1 MRFTDRVNRI
11 SVSPTMAVLMEAEKL
26 KARGVDVVD
35 FGPGEPD
42 FLTPE
47 HIKQAAIRAL
57 AENRTKYTATA
68 GIAPLR
74 EAICRWHGAQFGTKY
89 QPAQCVVTSGGKHA
103 IYEAVGALIDTGDEV
118 VIPAPYWVSFPDI
131 VKLAGG
137 TPVFVPAAAADG
149 FRLRAFEIEAALTP
163 RTRMVIVNSPCNPTG
178 AVVPNDEFAKIAAL
192 CHARG
197 IWLMSDECYSHF
209 LYDGVKPFSIASR
222 REAGEKTIIIG
233 SLSKTFS
240 MTGWRVGYALAP
252 EPLIAAIV
260 KQQSQST
267 SNVTSIAQ
275 YAALAALDG
284 SMESVGAMLEE
295 YSRRRAR
302 IYSGLNELPGV
313 ACAEPKG
320 AFYAFPSVVSR
331 GGGGLADTTVVAKA
345 LLEREHVAV
354 VPGEAFGAPGFL
366 RFSYATSMERIDEGL
381 RRLAHFFSA
390 AASAS

>member
-1 MRFTDRVNRI
+1 MKFTDRVNRI

-42 FLTPE
+42 FPTPE

-74 EAICRWHGAQFGTKY
+74 EAICRWHTAQFATKY
-89 QPAQCVVTSGGKHA
+89 SPAQCVVTSGGKHA

-137 TPVFVPAAAADG
+137 TPVFVPTEASDG
-149 FRLRAFEIEAALTP
+149 FRLRAAQIEAALTP

-192 CHARG
+192 CNARG
-197 IWLMSDECYSHF
+197 VWLMSDECYSHF

-222 REAGEKTIIIG
+222 PEAGEKTIIIG
-233 SLSKTFS
+233 SLSKTFA

-252 EPLIAAIV
+252 EPLIANIV

-275 YAALAALDG
+275 YAAVAALDG
-284 SMESVGAMLEE
+284 PMESVATMLAE

-302 IYSGLNELPGV
+302 IYAGLNDLPGV
-313 ACAEPKG
+313 ACTEPKG
-320 AFYAFPSVVSR
+320 AFYAFPSVAAR
-331 GGGGLADTTVVAKA
+331 GGSGLADTTAVAKA